1 MCPSIADPTSP
12 LRRGPALTHVLWL
25 RTVAASE
32 VGSGA
37 DTCLMALHKP
47 WVVEIKEGLAAMVCN
62 EAHVFLRHA
71 HALPRCL
78 QDVQEDGIS

>member
-1 MCPSIADPTSP
+1 MCPSTVDPTLP

-25 RTVAASE
+25 QTAVASE

-47 WVVEIKEGLAAMVCN
+47 WAVEIKEGLAAMVCN
-62 EAHVFLRHA
+62 EARVFLRHA

-78 QDVQEDGIS
+78 QDVQADGIS